1 MKENIFYGEKSSVIN
16 PSTEPFGIIVG
27 HFGYERTL
35 PTKEVVTS
43 EGYHT
48 FRLHYIVKG
57 SVFYSYNG
65 KEKRIKRNS
74 CFLLSPQSV
83 SYYKTNPKNPAV
95 IFWTSYSGM
104 EALRITEL
112 MGFTED
118 AEGVIV
124 LSAKQKN
131 AMLSLMSNALKPT
144 STGLT
149 EIVLLKNFTSIVEF
163 LATTGTNETLQKI
176 KQPKMPSSHHI
187 ETALK
192 YIEMNY
198 SNPYLSLEDVA
209 SAIPIHKNYLSLLFK
224 KSLGVTFTQYLTQKR
239 IEQATVLLKNTD
251 YTISQ
256 ISNSVGYVDQLYFS
270 KLFKKF
276 NKLPPSEYRKNI
288 SLKQKDDTPPRRY
301 RTKYRLIAFYCA

>member
-1 MKENIFYGEKSSVIN
+1 
-16 PSTEPFGIIVG
+16 
-27 HFGYERTL
+27 
-35 PTKEVVTS
+35 
-43 EGYHT
+43 
-48 FRLHYIVKG
+48 
-57 SVFYSYNG
+57 
-65 KEKRIKRNS
+65 
-74 CFLLSPQSV
+74 
-83 SYYKTNPKNPAV
+83 
-95 IFWTSYSGM
+95 
-104 EALRITEL
+104 

-124 LSAKQKN
+124 LNAKQKTV
-131 AMLSLMSNALKPT
+131 MLSLMSNALKPT
-144 STGLT
+144 SAGLT
-149 EIVLLKNFTSIVEF
+149 EIALLKNFTSIVEF

-256 ISNSVGYVDQLYFS
+256 IANSVGYVDQLYFS

-276 NKLPPSEYRKNI
+276 NKLPPSEYRKTV
-288 SLKQKDDTPPRRY
+288 SLKQKDDALPPPPRRY
-301 RTKYRLIAFYCA
+301 RTKYRLIAFCCARLLFISARQRVLLFAGFLFSDSGTTKNLFLML